1 MKICKKAF
9 FFIKNKYVTKFNL
22 IHNLIHQATS
32 KIWTRTLKNL
42 DTDAE
47 KSGP

>member
-22 IHNLIHQATS
+22 IHNLIHLATS
-32 KIWTRTLKNL
+32 KIWTQNL
-42 DTDAE
+42 DPEPE
-47 KSGP
+47 KPGHGP